1 MSVHLLTGGARSG
14 KSRRSLALAEAV
26 PGPIDF
32 VATAEPGDAD
42 MAARIAHHRAE
53 RGPRYRTLEAP
64 LALEA
69 ALAGL
74 APGGAIVVDC
84 LTLWCANLLF
94 AGFDDDTLHRRFAE
108 LPAALAAPGRPV
120 FVVTN
125 EVGLGIV
132 PADELSRRYRD
143 LLGRLN
149 QEVAAQADT
158 VTLMVSGLPMVVR

>member
-14 KSRRSLALAEAV
+14 KSRHALRLAEAV
-26 PGPIDF
+26 PGTIDF
-32 VATAEPGDAD
+32 LATAEAGDDD
-42 MAARIAHHRAE
+42 MRERIARHRAE
-53 RGPRYRTLEAP
+53 RGPRYRTTEAP
-64 LALEA
+64 LAIEA

-74 APGGAIVVDC
+74 APGGAVIVDC

-94 AGFDDDTLHRRFAE
+94 AGLDDAAMEARFAA

-132 PADELSRRYRD
+132 PGDALSRRYRD
-143 LLGRLN
+143 CLGRLN
-149 QEVAAQADT
+149 QEVAARADV
-158 VTLMVSGLPMVVR
+158 VTFMVAGLPMVVR